1 MKKVRA
7 RIGTLLLVIAM
18 TLAVIPGSA
27 FAEDADPTVP
37 APAKNSITLT
47 KYTEGTGTATQ
58 TDGLE
63 VLRPQALRLKASRSS
78 CTRQI

>member
-1 MKKVRA
+1 MKKVLA

-47 KYTEGTGTATQ
+47 K
-58 TDGLE
+58 
-63 VLRPQALRLKASRSS
+63 
-78 CTRQI
+78 